1 MSNSK
6 TVMISD
12 AEFKRFRELCGNG
25 TNWTDG
31 GHWMGMGKEPNCALK
46 QTFRKVSK
54 ITVRW
59 PTEESA
65 NRWNDDWEQAKRN
78 MGYVG
83 TGLLTIGIFYANV
96 GKRVFA
102 AVAVNVAFDIIK
114 GELLAKLPYP
124 KAKAGWSMETKLE
137 FSYQRSAHPW
147 GKDSLRVVKTIIMID
162 DKGIPHIYSGP
173 ETVVMRG
180 NQDLDILANKLFGNP
195 GSNISYDY

>member
-1 MSNSK
+1 MSDSK

-54 ITVRW
+54 IIVRW

-78 MGYVG
+78 LGYFGSGIVTVG
-83 TGLLTIGIFYANV
+83 LWYSNIIKGIVTAVIYTV
-96 GKRVFA
+96 GA
-102 AVAVNVAFDIIK
+102 DIIK
-114 GELLAKLPYP
+114 GELLASMPYP
-124 KAKAGWSMETKLE
+124 KAKAGWSMETELE
-137 FSYQRSAHPW
+137 FIYKRSVHPW
-147 GKDSLRVVKTIIMID
+147 GKDVLRIKKTIVMID
-162 DKGIPHIYSGP
+162 DKNIKHKFSGP
-173 ETVVMRG
+173 EETVLRG
-180 NQDLDILANKLFGNP
+180 KEDIDLIATVLVKKP
-195 GSNISYDY
+195 GSAHSYDY